1 MTFQSTFIP
10 CNTYIITRN
19 FQWPSEHK
27 HLANIRW
34 SLDFSGHEN
43 SRQKSALN
51 SWQAC
56 GGLRVA
62 EGSNRY
68 TKDSWISCHI
78 WRDLCSV
85 IICSCWPS
93 IQSLNWDPAW
103 GRRGMRGGGG
113 GSTWMFILRSNTA
126 QGHTESAK
134 MVAAQREAGEAT
146 DWWVPVSVVAD
157 KVPTRQS

>member
-10 CNTYIITRN
+10 CNTYIITTN

-103 GRRGMRGGGG
+103 GRRGMRGGRRVDMNVHSKVKRCPRAHWVSQNGCCTK
-113 GSTWMFILRSNTA
+113 GSRGSN
-126 QGHTESAK
+126 GLVSASICSG
-134 MVAAQREAGEAT
+134 R
-146 DWWVPVSVVAD
+146 
-157 KVPTRQS
+157 